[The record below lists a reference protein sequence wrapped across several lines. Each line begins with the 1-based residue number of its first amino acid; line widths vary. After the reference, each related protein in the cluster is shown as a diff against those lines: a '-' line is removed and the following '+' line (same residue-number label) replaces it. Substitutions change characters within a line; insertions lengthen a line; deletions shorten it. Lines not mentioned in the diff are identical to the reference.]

1 MCDINAEIL
10 SIFEKHVRI
19 QKGFNI
25 VKDII
30 FNSVKIY
37 VYYDKI
43 VDKIIGIYAV
53 LTLTWIGA
61 LCIEE

>member
-30 FNSVKIY
+30 FNWVKIY

-43 VDKIIGIYAV
+43 VDKIMGIYTV
-53 LTLTWIGA
+53 LPLTWIGA